1 MAPRE
6 LTDRDWEEIYYAL
19 GRKAAEIEA
28 GVLDDEVGEVGRR
41 GSDTS
46 RWASHLRAESVLVA
60 PRWRGPPACGED
72 EVGCTALPARRGG
85 LG

>member
-46 RWASHLRAESVLVA
+46 RWASHLR
-60 PRWRGPPACGED
+60 D
-72 EVGCTALPARRGG
+72 IMTKIARRSKSGG
-85 LG
+85 L